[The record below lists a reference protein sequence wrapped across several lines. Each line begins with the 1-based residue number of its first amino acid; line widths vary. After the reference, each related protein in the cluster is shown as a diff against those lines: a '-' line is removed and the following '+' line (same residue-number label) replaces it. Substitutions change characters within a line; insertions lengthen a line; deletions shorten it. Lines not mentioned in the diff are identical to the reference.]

1 VTYRFKLTDIFE
13 GLHVASNSKFR
24 TARLQCISCQVQQSG
39 TVQIVMEI
47 VKVLSLMFV
56 NCFSLSFLTM

>member
-13 GLHVASNSKFR
+13 GLASNSKFR

-47 VKVLSLMFV
+47 VKLLSLMFV